1 MPNQKKIIEETS
13 KFCQIFHTLLFD
25 SDSCADLSDEFMC
38 LNRLAKNE
46 KGENSSDLFNMLF
59 EVIVVLQDSPDTE
72 LKTKIKNTFEYN
84 KSQKIISSLTGVGGG
99 KNKKSKTNKTKN
111 KKINTNRPITKR
123 KKGGTNNS
131 DIECDIVQ
139 NLSSCL
145 FSVSMDESE
154 EKFSES
160 RREEIMGKIKDCV
173 TKTYEISPFL
183 QYYYGH
189 VKNPINNLMNNMD
202 SIIKAHCEYFTTEK
216 KLFVNKHSVL
226 DTFIYS
232 HLVNI
237 LKIMK
242 NYASNNAEHSLLTKL
257 LSAYEMYYPLGP
269 DILSHVINIHK
280 EYKKNKGISESFIL
294 AFDDYHKKVSKILC
308 QYYRYV
314 NASEEKMTTKKR
326 KTPETSEQIT
336 TPETSEQITQKQQK
350 QEILNKSIDAII
362 KYLNSFE
369 SRSYKAYCVLMRYDE
384 KKGQSVYQKPM
395 QLVFPQSLRDY
406 MRENNIDLPKFRF
419 DINEMLQS
427 VPDHDFKSYGPQS
440 DSDVTYQEK
449 IKKTY
454 LSFYSTSK

>member
-1 MPNQKKIIEETS
+1 M
-13 KFCQIFHTLLFD
+13 
-25 SDSCADLSDEFMC
+25 
-38 LNRLAKNE
+38 
-46 KGENSSDLFNMLF
+46 
-59 EVIVVLQDSPDTE
+59 
-72 LKTKIKNTFEYN
+72 
-84 KSQKIISSLTGVGGG
+84 
-99 KNKKSKTNKTKN
+99 
-111 KKINTNRPITKR
+111 
-123 KKGGTNNS
+123 
-131 DIECDIVQ
+131 
-139 NLSSCL
+139 
-145 FSVSMDESE
+145 
-154 EKFSES
+154 
-160 RREEIMGKIKDCV
+160 
-173 TKTYEISPFL
+173 
-183 QYYYGH
+183 
-189 VKNPINNLMNNMD
+189 
-202 SIIKAHCEYFTTEK
+202 
-216 KLFVNKHSVL
+216 
-226 DTFIYS
+226 
-232 HLVNI
+232 
-237 LKIMK
+237 
-242 NYASNNAEHSLLTKL
+242 
-257 LSAYEMYYPLGP
+257 
-269 DILSHVINIHK
+269 
-280 EYKKNKGISESFIL
+280 
-294 AFDDYHKKVSKILC
+294 SKILC

-384 KKGQSVYQKPM
+384 KNGQSVYQKPM